1 MRRRIV
7 LLVAALAVPA
17 SLLALPAQAE
27 PGGGAGSY
35 IVVLKDAVD
44 PAAVANIHSARYGA
58 QVGAVWGYA
67 LHGYSAV
74 IPNDRVAALRADANV
89 KYVVADGE
97 ASISAQTV
105 PWGIDKIDADV
116 SSTHAGDGSGAVT
129 NVNVYVIDTGVETT
143 HPDLNVVSFVQ
154 FGGGPKRDCNGH
166 GTHVAGTIAAKDD
179 SQGVVGV
186 APGAPIYAV
195 KVLGCSGSG
204 SWSSVISGIDWVTQ
218 NHKANAVANMSLGG
232 SANQAVDDAVRTSA
246 ASGVFYALA
255 AGNDGANACNQS
267 PARAGTTDG
276 IATVAAVDS
285 SDAEASWS
293 NYGSCVDIWAPG
305 VNIYSTYRGGGY
317 ATLSGTSMAS
327 PHVDGGGAL
336 YLSTHSGASPST
348 VERALKSAAV
358 STGTGSKDGRA
369 ITREYVGGF

>member
-89 KYVVADGE
+89 KYVVPDGE
-97 ASISAQTV
+97 ASISVQTV